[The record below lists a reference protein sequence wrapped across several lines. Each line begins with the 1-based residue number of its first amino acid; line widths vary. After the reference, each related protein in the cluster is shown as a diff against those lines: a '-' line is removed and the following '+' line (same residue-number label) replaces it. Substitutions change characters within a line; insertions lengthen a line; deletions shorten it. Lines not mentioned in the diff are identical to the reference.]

1 MGKFDDALRMAVRPR
16 NASQVAACE
25 TVLMQE
31 FMHVLMDK
39 GPRKPLDVC
48 MSELPSLAHAVRV
61 MPDDMYY
68 GTWRMLYLYVE
79 HPSPELLAA
88 CEGDEAHAKEAIEGV
103 IGAIMALRHAKK
115 HGDIVFTKH

>member
-39 GPRKPLDVC
+39 GPRDDEYC
-48 MSELPSLAHAVRV
+48 MSELLNLAHAVRV
-61 MPDDMYY
+61 MPDDLYR

-88 CEGDEAHAKEAIEGV
+88 CEGDEAHAREAVEGV
-103 IGAIMALRHAKK
+103 LGAIMPLRHAS
-115 HGDIVFTKH
+115 